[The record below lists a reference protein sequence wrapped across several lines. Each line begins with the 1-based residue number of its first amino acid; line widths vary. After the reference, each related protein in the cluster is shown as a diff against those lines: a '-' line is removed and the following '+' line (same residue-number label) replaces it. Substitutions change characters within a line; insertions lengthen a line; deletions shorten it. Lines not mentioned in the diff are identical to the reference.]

1 MENSE
6 NSDLEM
12 ETSVGPGD
20 GKFLELRSGD
30 GVLHH
35 LQFDLK
41 PEELRVKLFN
51 CSITD
56 SVV

>member
-12 ETSVGPGD
+12 ETSVGPGEGDGVVD

-35 LQFDLK
+35 LQFDQ
-41 PEELRVKLFN
+41 
-51 CSITD
+51 
-56 SVV
+56 